1 MRDKQRV
8 QAQGFDVDNMTFE
21 NRYSLVVKDNITYLI
36 LDIGD
41 YQYVNSDVS
50 LLVYAYDS
58 NNKLVGA
65 KSVN

>member
-1 MRDKQRV
+1 
-8 QAQGFDVDNMTFE
+8 MTFE

-65 KSVN
+65 KCVN

>member
-1 MRDKQRV
+1 M
-8 QAQGFDVDNMTFE
+8 
-21 NRYSLVVKDNITYLI
+21 
-36 LDIGD
+36 GD